1 MYRLHFLTS
10 EMIHFINQMQYYI
23 LFEVIECSWVQFQES
38 VESAKTLDEVI
49 KAHDVFLKT
58 IKVGAFIESTS
69 YLENMQHVYSAIRR
83 LDAWQVKFFELCFQ
97 ELEAI
102 NTLKKE
108 IKESESKGEY
118 GLTAERRLQRD
129 MEAKTFDVNLIS
141 AKKNLEKIAYDYEL
155 AVKQFLLTLNSSQD
169 QNLLLFGIRL
179 DFNEFYKK
187 KDQRL
192 CVPLTFEHLRLSNV
206 MYKSGYGNQSFF
218 TFNWPELKEVNVKL
232 KPTSAIAKMKRQIEI
247 HRIIQEK
254 DIVFMNCCGIL

>member
-1 MYRLHFLTS
+1 MYRLHFLTA

-58 IKVGAFIESTS
+58 IKVGAFIESDS

-83 LDAWQVKFFELCFQ
+83 LDAWQGKFFELCFQ

-129 MEAKTFDVNLIS
+129 MEAKTFEVNLIS
-141 AKKNLEKIAYDYEL
+141 AKKNLDKIAYDYEL

-206 MYKSGYGNQSFF
+206 MYKSGFGNQSFL
-218 TFNWPELKEVNVKL
+218 TFN
-232 KPTSAIAKMKRQIEI
+232 
-247 HRIIQEK
+247 
-254 DIVFMNCCGIL
+254 